1 MLCIGCLPKAK
12 KSIVSGCL
20 ETGTARASLSA
31 DPEGIEN
38 DAETG
43 ATKKTPEKG
52 AQRAAGRV
60 SFRRVLTETHSAWR
74 LFFPKPPVTHAGGNL
89 ALP

>member
-1 MLCIGCLPKAK
+1 LAPGAEKLCIGLRLKPEKDF
-12 KSIVSGCL
+12 VSGRL
-20 ETGTARASLSA
+20 ATGTARAYHGE

-52 AQRAAGRV
+52 AINSRRAG
-60 SFRRVLTETHSAWR
+60 FLPRVLTETHSAWR
-74 LFFPKPPVTHAGGNL
+74 LFFPPPL
-89 ALP
+89 